1 MSEAD
6 NMFEKLGYKTM
17 IKTMEKGE
25 LINTKYIQENKIGED
40 YLISF
45 NEITKEVV
53 LSGFRSI
60 EMEELQAINEKVKEL
75 GWYE

>member
-1 MSEAD
+1 MSKAD
-6 NMFEKLGYKTM
+6 ELFIELGFEKKIQT
-17 IKTMEKGE
+17 IEKGK
-25 LINTKYIQENKIGED
+25 LINTAYRQETKGED

-45 NEITKEVV
+45 NEITKEVI

-60 EMEELQAINEKVKEL
+60 DMEELQAINEKVKEL